1 MNATKTNCI
10 FPITDLENA
19 KKKMLSWANQFGIF
33 CFLDNHRYQTNY
45 HSVECLLAIGNKGSF
60 VANAGT
66 ALDGLQRFL
75 NEKPRWLF
83 GHLGYDLKNEIELL
97 TSSHENRI
105 GFPDILFFEPEIII
119 RLSENK
125 MEIKVEDEAAADKI
139 FSDIMNA
146 ASGIRDKGAAL
157 QIQQKVSKEKYIE
170 TIEQLKKHILRGDC
184 YEVNYCM
191 EFFAEAAVVDP
202 LAVYQKLSRS
212 SPNPF
217 SALYRLEDKWLIC
230 ASPERF
236 LKKEG
241 NKILSQPIKG
251 TSSRFLKDDTKDKK
265 SKEEL
270 SASEKDRSENVM
282 VVDLVRNDLARVC
295 KEGTVK
301 VDELFGVYSF
311 PQVHQMIS
319 TVSGELKEN
328 ISFSEIIRSTFP
340 MGSMTGAP
348 KRRVMELIDRYEES
362 GRGIFSGAVGYLTP
376 APLHKVE
383 RGVADFDFNVVIRSI
398 MYNASEGY
406 LSFMAGSG
414 ITFYSDAEKE
424 YEECL
429 LKAKAMR
436 GVLTN

>member
-1 MNATKTNCI
+1 
-10 FPITDLENA
+10 
-19 KKKMLSWANQFGIF
+19 MLSWANRFGIF
-33 CFLDNHRYQTNY
+33 CFLDNHRYQTDY
-45 HSVECLLAIGNKGSF
+45 HSVECLLAVGSKSSF
-60 VANAGT
+60 IANAGN
-66 ALDGLQRFL
+66 ALNGFQNFV

-83 GHLGYDLKNEIELL
+83 GHLGYDLKKEIE
-97 TSSHENRI
+97 TVASTYKSRI
-105 GFPDILFFEPEIII
+105 GFPDIFFFEPKIVI
-119 RLSENK
+119 RLSEK
-125 MEIKVEDEAAADKI
+125 EMEIESDDDAGRI
-139 FSDIMNA
+139 FEEIMQSDVAIV
-146 ASGIRDKGAAL
+146 L
-157 QIQQKVSKEKYIE
+157 QNDPVNIQQRISKKEYIE
-170 TIEQLKKHILRGDC
+170 TIGQLKKHILRGDC
-184 YEVNYCM
+184 YEINYCV
-191 EFFAEAAVVDP
+191 EFFAEHAKVDP
-202 LAVYQKLSRS
+202 LLIYQKLSKT

-217 SALYRLEDKWLIC
+217 SALYKIEDRWLIC

-251 TSSRFLKDDTKDKK
+251 TSSRFLKDDKRDKK

-270 SASEKDRSENVM
+270 YASEKDRSENVM

-301 VDELFGVYSF
+301 VDELFGIYSF

-319 TVSGELKEN
+319 TVSGELKDN

-348 KRRVMELIDRYEES
+348 KRRVMELIDQYERS
-362 GRGIFSGAVGYLTP
+362 GRGIFSGAVGYITP
-376 APLHKVE
+376 E
-383 RGVADFDFNVVIRSI
+383 NDFDFNVVIRSI
-398 MYNASEGY
+398 MYNASEKY

-429 LKAKAMR
+429 LKAEAMR
-436 GVLTN
+436 GAIQS